1 MQRECH
7 HYRWRA
13 SARPNMVRALLSE
26 WRKLLSP
33 RGWLRRQNFGR
44 GKTPVPHLREFKKM
58 SETIERVKQ
67 KQGIISKIQDIFT
80 LGYSTKE
87 DLRELDKKLRDY
99 YYADF
104 KSLRHRWEE
113 IYLEALNAK
122 QPNGA
127 DYKKGIQVTDRVAE
141 KINRA
146 DYGYAGLMD
155 RKGHIRENELAKVFD
170 YDKALGADINMI
182 EQTVEELYRDVE
194 AEKWSEAPVKV
205 RAIKLMLLDLETKWD
220 SREREFRPLEV

>member
-1 MQRECH
+1 M
-7 HYRWRA
+7 A
-13 SARPNMVRALLSE
+13 LKVRFWAEENLY
-26 WRKLLSP
+26 
-33 RGWLRRQNFGR
+33 FI
-44 GKTPVPHLREFKKM
+44 FKRMLKM
-58 SETIERVKQ
+58 SQTIDKVKQ

-87 DLRELDKKLRDY
+87 DLRELDKKLRDS

-122 QPNGA
+122 QPNGD
-127 DYKKGIQVTDRVAE
+127 DYKKIIQITDRVAE

-155 RKGHIRENELAKVFD
+155 RKGHIRENELATVFD
-170 YDKALGADINMI
+170 YDKALSQSIMVI
-182 EQTVEELYRDVE
+182 EQEVEGLYRNVE
-194 AEKWSEAPVKV
+194 AEKWTEVPSKI
-205 RAIKLMLLDLETKWD
+205 RTLKNLLLDLETKWD
-220 SREREFRPLEV
+220 SREQEFRPLEA

>member
-1 MQRECH
+1 
-7 HYRWRA
+7 
-13 SARPNMVRALLSE
+13 
-26 WRKLLSP
+26 
-33 RGWLRRQNFGR
+33 
-44 GKTPVPHLREFKKM
+44 M
-58 SETIERVKQ
+58 SQTIDKIKQ

-104 KSLRHRWEE
+104 KNLRHRWEE

-122 QPNGA
+122 QPNGD
-127 DYKKGIQVTDRVAE
+127 DYKKVIQITDRVAE

-170 YDKALGADINMI
+170 YDKVLGEDIRSL
-182 EQTVEELYRDVE
+182 EQTVEDLYRDME
-194 AEKWSEAPVKV
+194 AEKWDETRAKV
-205 RAIKLMLLDLETKWD
+205 RAVKLMLLDLETKWD
-220 SREREFRPLEV
+220 NREQEFRPLEA

>member
-1 MQRECH
+1 
-7 HYRWRA
+7 
-13 SARPNMVRALLSE
+13 
-26 WRKLLSP
+26 
-33 RGWLRRQNFGR
+33 
-44 GKTPVPHLREFKKM
+44 M
-58 SETIERVKQ
+58 SQTIDKVKQ

-122 QPNGA
+122 QPNGD
-127 DYKKGIQVTDRVAE
+127 DYKKVIQVTDRVAE

>member
-1 MQRECH
+1 
-7 HYRWRA
+7 
-13 SARPNMVRALLSE
+13 
-26 WRKLLSP
+26 
-33 RGWLRRQNFGR
+33 
-44 GKTPVPHLREFKKM
+44 M
-58 SETIERVKQ
+58 SQTIDKVKQ

-122 QPNGA
+122 QPNGD
-127 DYKKGIQVTDRVAE
+127 DYKKVIQVTDRVAE

-194 AEKWSEAPVKV
+194 AEKWSEAPAKVK
-205 RAIKLMLLDLETKWD
+205 AIKLMLLDLETKWD

>member
-1 MQRECH
+1 
-7 HYRWRA
+7 
-13 SARPNMVRALLSE
+13 
-26 WRKLLSP
+26 
-33 RGWLRRQNFGR
+33 
-44 GKTPVPHLREFKKM
+44 M

-87 DLRELDKKLRDY
+87 DLRELDKKLRDN

-113 IYLEALNAK
+113 IYLEALNAR
-122 QPNGA
+122 QPNGD
-127 DYKKGIQVTDRVAE
+127 DYKKVIQVMDRVAE
-141 KINRA
+141 KVNRA

-170 YDKALGADINMI
+170 YDKALGSYIQNLDQAVD
-182 EQTVEELYRDVE
+182 ELYALTE
-194 AEKWSEAPVKV
+194 AEKWSETRAKV
-205 RAIKLMLLDLETKWD
+205 RTMKNLLLDFE
-220 SREREFRPLEV
+220 SRWEERQRTFRPLEV